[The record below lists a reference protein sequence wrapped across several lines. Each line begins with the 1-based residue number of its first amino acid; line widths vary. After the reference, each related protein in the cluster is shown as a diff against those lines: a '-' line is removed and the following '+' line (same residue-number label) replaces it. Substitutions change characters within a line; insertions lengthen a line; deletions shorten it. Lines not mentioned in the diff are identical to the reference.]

1 LCLTAVE
8 LQADAESPT
17 VTVGQEEEP
26 IPAMRR
32 PNVGRGEHTP
42 FDIRPHF
49 GKVDKDSGEPKR
61 NVSEHVLAEQVAGS
75 ALAVDAEHF
84 GPEVAG
90 VGGAAS
96 HPCGAERLAWVS
108 ANDEIHAA
116 TPRSSVEGS

>member
-1 LCLTAVE
+1 
-8 LQADAESPT
+8 
-17 VTVGQEEEP
+17 
-26 IPAMRR
+26 MRR
-32 PNVGRGEHTP
+32 PNVGRGEHAP

-49 GKVDKDSGEPKR
+49 GKVGKDSGEPKR
-61 NVSEHVLAEQVAGS
+61 NVSEHVFAEQVAGS

-84 GPEVAG
+84 GPEVPR

-96 HPCGAERLAWVS
+96 QSGVGKWLAWKS